1 MNEAENKKKITVCLD
16 LGIVETVESQLKAI
30 RLKELEGNK
39 KLSSFSSIINSLLS
53 ECIQRR
59 AMT

>member
-1 MNEAENKKKITVCLD
+1 MNEEEKKQKITVSLD
-16 LGIVETVESQLKAI
+16 QVIVEVVNRKLKVK
-30 RLKELEGNK
+30 RLKELEDNK

-59 AMT
+59 AM